1 MLDEATSALDR
12 QTQKRAQQNIDT
24 VMKGKTSLVVA
35 HRIETIMNADR
46 IYLFDKGD
54 ILEQGSYP

>member
-1 MLDEATSALDR
+1 MT
-12 QTQKRAQQNIDT
+12 N
-24 VMKGKTSLVVA
+24 KTSLVVA

-54 ILEQGSYP
+54 ILEEGTYAELMKRKKHFFNLEKGFKLNKE